1 MQTSAS
7 TAGPRAHLVTECAL
21 IDEVYEAHRAVLG
34 PALEGMRN
42 HAYRTLN
49 LARHLAPDSPGRD
62 ERLAVAATFH
72 DLPAFFEGDLEYLD
86 RAADMAEAHLRAAG
100 HDAWVPE
107 VRLMIRHH
115 HKVRPYRGPYA
126 ATVDAVRR
134 ADWVDVTGTALRAGF
149 PRGYVG
155 ALGKAFPLTPLLR
168 PGWCMIARYAVRHP
182 RRPLPMLQW

>member
-1 MQTSAS
+1 MHI
-7 TAGPRAHLVTECAL
+7 TAQNCGPLIIECAL
-21 IDEVYEAHRAVLG
+21 IDEVFEAHRGVLG
-34 PALEGMRN
+34 PAHEGLRN

-62 ERLAVAATFH
+62 ERLAFAAAFH
-72 DLPAFFEGDLEYLD
+72 DLPVFPAGDLEYLD

-100 HDAWVPE
+100 HDDWVAE
-107 VRLMIRHH
+107 VRLMIANH

-126 ATVDAVRR
+126 GTVDAVRR
-134 ADWVDVTGTALRAGF
+134 ADWVDVTGTALRVGF
-149 PRGYVG
+149 PRGYVR

-182 RRPLPMLQW
+182 RRPLPMLRW